1 MIEMI
6 EVCHPNVILVEKTVS
21 RDVQEAILARG
32 MTLVADMK
40 LHRLE
45 RIALCTGSSIMS
57 TETFT
62 IQKLKQCH
70 SFHIEKF
77 IEELAGPSEG
87 GKKPSKT
94 LMFLEGCPT
103 RLGCTVSLKKYIYVY
118 IFWKS
123 PNCFLTMGMMR
134 ISTRSRGMGSDR
146 FNTFDLQIRFQYF
159 FSTLTSMVVGP

>member
-1 MIEMI
+1 MFLQEDDRLKSVIEMI

-45 RIALCTGSSIMS
+45 RIALCTGSSVMS

-103 RLGCTVSLKKYIYVY
+103 RLGCTVSLKKKNMCIY
-118 IFWKS
+118 
-123 PNCFLTMGMMR
+123 FLEITELLPSYG
-134 ISTRSRGMGSDR
+134 DDEN
-146 FNTFDLQIRFQYF
+146 FY
-159 FSTLTSMVVGP
+159 P